1 MPPRR
6 KQSREVHAPSLRKED
21 ENTQEEIMKRD
32 EWHDREHQRNLRTF
46 KELAL
51 RIVKGALKI
60 MSITIDKPQFGHTRV
75 VIFFHD
81 TKE

>member
-1 MPPRR
+1 
-6 KQSREVHAPSLRKED
+6 
-21 ENTQEEIMKRD
+21 MKRD
-32 EWHDREHQRNLRTF
+32 EWHDREHQKNLRTF